1 MPARAR
7 RLLPLDRVAASVEG
21 KMTWVM
27 GVRPRKNCASY
38 RATPSSSSVTPP
50 HLGSGASVGAGLQNL
65 GNTCFM
71 NSVLQCLVHT
81 PSLNAYLRK
90 RTHSKR
96 CSKRGSA
103 VPFCIGCKLEELA
116 LRTFTPGTGPFA
128 PREIANSLQ
137 LIARGFRLGRMEDA
151 HEYMRYLLEALT
163 KVFFNLV
170 DRPPDQSNRYT
181 FLQQCFQGSL
191 QSQIRCLT
199 CQHDSNTVDPFL
211 DLSLELHAPRA
222 GTCASITKAMVLF
235 TQEEYLD
242 GDNRYHCERCRKLV
256 RARKQLSIASAPR
269 FLTVHLKRFSFGS
282 CMFGSG
288 KISSHVAFDSEWD
301 VTRFMSKQQAH
312 APTTRY
318 QLYAVLVHE
327 GSSTNSG
334 HYYCYVRALAPPA
347 GNAVGSGSRWFCV
360 NDAVARAV
368 PESQVLAASAYML
381 FYKQLPS
388 EPANGGSTLAAPVT
402 DKTPASTTANASNG
416 DGTISFIGPQL
427 PSARTLAGE
436 SSRSCA
442 VGSPLSAKAAPSES
456 TFDGKRARVNGR
468 EATSSAGH
476 SWSGWHAPSD
486 GAHSPAVASSSGG
499 HRSTASDVEDGICL
513 TASDAARVPS
523 KDDPSMLDRNG
534 VDAPG
539 SGDDMGL
546 RNDHVSNGVSD
557 GRSEGRSC
565 YVNRSDH
572 HVHSNGAGSGGH
584 ATAGGSG
591 QACDDESVAGSGRLS
606 RKRSLE
612 RSVEALDAELDKATD
627 SMMKD
632 LPATRTEIRAAMELM
647 HRALVPGWL
656 KRCEPEALSLAKKLP
671 ADSCDVEAVP
681 SRDVRHH
688 VQQELRKAFDQ
699 HVLSDLVEHGVD
711 IPKLQKD
718 LEVAARKECLQS
730 ANRRVA
736 RSDDG

>member
-1 MPARAR
+1 M
-7 RLLPLDRVAASVEG
+7 
-21 KMTWVM
+21 
-27 GVRPRKNCASY
+27 
-38 RATPSSSSVTPP
+38 
-50 HLGSGASVGAGLQNL
+50 GAGLQNL

-199 CQHDSNTVDPFL
+199 CQHESNTVDPFL

-282 CMFGSG
+282 SMFGSG

-301 VTRFMSKQQAH
+301 VTRFMSKQRAH

-327 GSSTNSG
+327 GSSTSSG

-388 EPANGGSTLAAPVT
+388 EPGNGGSTSAAPVT
-402 DKTPASTTANASNG
+402 DKTPSSTTTNASNG
-416 DGTISFIGPQL
+416 DGTIPFIGPEL
-427 PSARTLAGE
+427 PSARAQAGE
-436 SSRSCA
+436 SSRSCV
-442 VGSPLSAKAAPSES
+442 VGSPSSAEAAPSES
-456 TFDGKRARVNGR
+456 NIDGKRARVNGR
-468 EATSSAGH
+468 EATSSVGH
-476 SWSGWHAPSD
+476 SWSGWHAPND
-486 GAHSPAVASSSGG
+486 GAQSSPAVASSSGG
-499 HRSTASDVEDGICL
+499 RRSTASDMEGGICL
-513 TASDAARVPS
+513 TASDAARVPPNE
-523 KDDPSMLDRNG
+523 DPSMLDRNEA
-534 VDAPG
+534 DAQG
-539 SGDDMGL
+539 GGDGTGL
-546 RNDHVSNGVSD
+546 RNDHLSNGVSN

-565 YVNRSDH
+565 YVSSDH
-572 HVHSNGAGSGGH
+572 HVHSNGAGGVNGGH

-591 QACDDESVAGSGRLS
+591 QACHNKSVASSGSLS

-612 RSVEALDAELDKATD
+612 RSVEALDAELDQQTG

-632 LPATRTEIRAAMELM
+632 LPATRTEIRAAMKLM
-647 HRALVPGWL
+647 HRALMPRWL
-656 KRCEPEALSLAKKLP
+656 KRCEPKALSLAKELP
-671 ADSCDVEAVP
+671 ANSCDGESVPLDVRRPVEEAV
-681 SRDVRHH
+681 
-688 VQQELRKAFDQ
+688 RKAFDQ
-699 HVLSDLVEHGVD
+699 YVLSDLLERGVD
-711 IPKLQKD
+711 MRKLQKD
-718 LEVAARKECLQS
+718 LEVAATKECLQYRHAS
-730 ANRRVA
+730 R
-736 RSDDG
+736 RSDV